1 MQITSEVYNYLSNTT
16 IPKKRTTA
24 HKSSEL
30 RAVYNN
36 MAKYNKSLPLY
47 KFSLSA
53 EKQDRV
59 INIKEAALTLKDVAQ
74 SFNDK
79 ESEVYSKKMLIAD
92 NEDSVSGELR
102 GGDVGS
108 LPDELEIQVKNLATN
123 QVNRGEFLPSN
134 RRYFST
140 GNYNFTMDTVNSS
153 LHFNLNIESSDNN
166 YDIQSKIA
174 NSINNRNMGITASV
188 ITDGKDN
195 SAIEIATNDT
205 GRPGTDDGLYFS
217 FSVNGNDYDI
227 VSDLGL
233 NNVVTKPDN
242 SSFVINGE
250 THAAATNNISVN
262 QVITLDFH
270 SVSDKPVKIQ
280 FAPDMDSVM
289 NQVDSFV
296 EAYNNLVDLSDSAA
310 ESKIGRRNL
319 LNDISAI
326 VEKHRSELESAGL
339 SISEDNHL
347 IKEESLLIQSLKNG
361 EFADLFNDISSFKDD
376 VSLATDRLTLDPM
389 AYINRLIVTYPDTR
403 HNQGTSYNQS
413 VYSGMI
419 YNNYA

>member
-1 MQITSEVYNYLSNTT
+1 MQITSEVYNYLSHTAM
-16 IPKKRTTA
+16 PKKRTTA

-108 LPDELEIQVKNLATN
+108 LPDELAIQVKNLATN

>member
-79 ESEVYSKKMLIAD
+79 ESEVYSKKMLISD

-134 RRYFST
+134 RRYVST

>member
-1 MQITSEVYNYLSNTT
+1 MQITSEVYNYLSNTAM
-16 IPKKRTTA
+16 PKKRTTA

-79 ESEVYSKKMLIAD
+79 ESEVYSKKMLISD
-92 NEDSVSGELR
+92 NEDSVTGELR
-102 GGDVGS
+102 GDDIDS
-108 LPDELEIQVKNLATN
+108 LPDELEIQVKALATN

-134 RRYFST
+134 RRYFSS
-140 GNYNFTMDTVNSS
+140 GNYNFTMDTLNSA
-153 LHFNLNIESSDNN
+153 LHFNLNVDASDNN

-174 NSINNRNMGITASV
+174 SSINGRDMGIKASV
-188 ITDGKDN
+188 VTDGKDN
-195 SAIEIATNDT
+195 SAIEISTNDT
-205 GRPGTDDGLYFS
+205 GRPRTDDGLYFS
-217 FSVNGNDYDI
+217 FSVEGNDYDI

-233 NNVVTKPDN
+233 NNVVKEPDN

-296 EAYNNLVDLSDSAA
+296 DAYNNLVDLSDSAS

-319 LNDISAI
+319 FNDISAI
-326 VEKHRSELESAGL
+326 VEKHKNELESAGL
-339 SISEDNHL
+339 TISEDNH
-347 IKEESLLIQSLKNG
+347 IVKEESLLIQSVKNG
-361 EFADLFNDISSFKDD
+361 EFAELFNDISSFKDD
-376 VSLATDRLTLDPM
+376 ISLATDRLTLDPM

>member
-1 MQITSEVYNYLSNTT
+1 MQITSEVYNYLSHTAM
-16 IPKKRTTA
+16 PKKRTTA

>member
-79 ESEVYSKKMLIAD
+79 ESEVYSKKMLISD

>member
-1 MQITSEVYNYLSNTT
+1 MQITSEVYNYLSNTAM
-16 IPKKRTTA
+16 PKKRTTA

-79 ESEVYSKKMLIAD
+79 ESEVYSKKMLISD
-92 NEDSVSGELR
+92 NEDSVTGELR
-102 GGDVGS
+102 GDDIDS
-108 LPDELEIQVKNLATN
+108 LPDELEIQVKALATN

-134 RRYFST
+134 RRYFSS
-140 GNYNFTMDTVNSS
+140 GNYNFTMDTLNSA
-153 LHFNLNIESSDNN
+153 LHFNLNVDASDNN

-174 NSINNRNMGITASV
+174 SSINGRDMGIKASV
-188 ITDGKDN
+188 VTDGKDN
-195 SAIEIATNDT
+195 SAIEISTNDT
-205 GRPGTDDGLYFS
+205 GRPRTDDGLYFS
-217 FSVNGNDYDI
+217 FSVEGNDYDI

-233 NNVVTKPDN
+233 NNVVKEPDN

-296 EAYNNLVDLSDSAA
+296 DAYNNLVDLSDSAS

-319 LNDISAI
+319 FNDISAI
-326 VEKHRSELESAGL
+326 VEKHNNELESAGL
-339 SISEDNHL
+339 TISEDNH
-347 IKEESLLIQSLKNG
+347 IVKEESLLIQSVKNG
-361 EFADLFNDISSFKDD
+361 EFAELFNDISSFKDD
-376 VSLATDRLTLDPM
+376 ISLATDRLTLDPM